1 MKKILLL
8 ILLVFFCDSAYAVTY
23 VYDDMDRIIR
33 ADYGSGS
40 FIEYV
45 YDAEGNIT
53 DYTSLA
59 IVLLGDINNDTRI
72 SLEDAMLLLKT
83 SAGVTISQEVL
94 LKADLDKDQKMSATE
109 LLHVL
114 QKLSSLRQ

>member
-1 MKKILLL
+1 MRKYLFL
-8 ILLVFFCDSAYAVTY
+8 ILFVLAWDTAFAQTY

-33 ADYGSGS
+33 VDYGSGS
-40 FIEYV
+40 FIGYT

-53 DYTSLA
+53 EYRSQA
-59 IVLLGDINNDTRI
+59 IVLLGDINNDTMV

-83 SAGVTISQEVL
+83 SSGMAITQEIL
-94 LKADLDKDQKMSATE
+94 LKADLDNDRKMSRTE

-114 QKLSSLRQ
+114 QKLSTLRQ